1 MAKKEERFEVTFRD
15 GSQLKDEGVR
25 QILVD
30 KETGVN
36 YLCWKSGYG
45 AAITPLLDSEGK
57 VSYKVKSGFVEDN
70 MKVDVI
76 KKYFQSWLD
85 NDVEIVKQTFSENA
99 LYSECYGPEYH
110 GLSQIVTWFE
120 NWNNKGQVLEWT
132 IKRIFEQNQTLI
144 VEWYFR
150 CNYDGKI
157 DGFDGVTIAD
167 FDKDMKILK
176 LCEFQSK
183 AEHYYPYES

>member
-57 VSYKVKSGFVEDN
+57 V
-70 MKVDVI
+70 
-76 KKYFQSWLD
+76 
-85 NDVEIVKQTFSENA
+85 
-99 LYSECYGPEYH
+99 
-110 GLSQIVTWFE
+110 IVTAFSTLPPDIFPRLCIYFIRLQW
-120 NWNNKGQVLEWT
+120 QVL
-132 IKRIFEQNQTLI
+132 L
-144 VEWYFR
+144 
-150 CNYDGKI
+150 
-157 DGFDGVTIAD
+157 
-167 FDKDMKILK
+167 
-176 LCEFQSK
+176 
-183 AEHYYPYES
+183 

>member
-57 VSYKVKSGFVEDN
+57 V
-70 MKVDVI
+70 
-76 KKYFQSWLD
+76 
-85 NDVEIVKQTFSENA
+85 
-99 LYSECYGPEYH
+99 
-110 GLSQIVTWFE
+110 IVTYPCQIPWQQEMPSYSFLFPE
-120 NWNNKGQVLEWT
+120 NL
-132 IKRIFEQNQTLI
+132 
-144 VEWYFR
+144 
-150 CNYDGKI
+150 
-157 DGFDGVTIAD
+157 
-167 FDKDMKILK
+167 
-176 LCEFQSK
+176 
-183 AEHYYPYES
+183 

>member
-57 VSYKVKSGFVEDN
+57 VMRNRFRNLFAECRR
-70 MKVDVI
+70 
-76 KKYFQSWLD
+76 QS
-85 NDVEIVKQTFSENA
+85 VS
-99 LYSECYGPEYH
+99 
-110 GLSQIVTWFE
+110 
-120 NWNNKGQVLEWT
+120 
-132 IKRIFEQNQTLI
+132 
-144 VEWYFR
+144 
-150 CNYDGKI
+150 
-157 DGFDGVTIAD
+157 
-167 FDKDMKILK
+167 
-176 LCEFQSK
+176 
-183 AEHYYPYES
+183 

>member
-57 VSYKVKSGFVEDN
+57 VIVPFIIGIIIDIQYQGIGCWIAWGIWLIMFVLLLIDR
-70 MKVDVI
+70 
-76 KKYFQSWLD
+76 
-85 NDVEIVKQTFSENA
+85 
-99 LYSECYGPEYH
+99 H
-110 GLSQIVTWFE
+110 
-120 NWNNKGQVLEWT
+120 
-132 IKRIFEQNQTLI
+132 KRE
-144 VEWYFR
+144 R
-150 CNYDGKI
+150 
-157 DGFDGVTIAD
+157 
-167 FDKDMKILK
+167 
-176 LCEFQSK
+176 
-183 AEHYYPYES
+183 